1 MQETSRLSLTENVR
15 QRRLANS
22 LTILTKEVHTVP
34 VVSVQVWYRFGSGDE
49 APGVNGIGHLLEHMM
64 FKGTSNRPIQFGHLF
79 QALGSHSNA
88 FTSYEQTAYIN
99 TAPACKLK
107 ALLVLEADRMHNG
120 LMTAEDLETEKQIL
134 RNELLLY
141 ENSPRYRLERAVM
154 LAAFADRSYGLPVG
168 GTIADIEGLSVEQVR
183 SYYRNYYCPNNAVL
197 VIVGD
202 FFTQPTLATVRE
214 IFGQLPKGNYQEESI
229 SILPPPTAPAN
240 TPIILRTPGTVSLLQ
255 VVYPLPA
262 QPHPDVLPL
271 QIMDYIFTS
280 GQSSRLYRALVESG
294 LAISIGGGAT
304 NLRTGGWYSLA
315 VTAAQGQK
323 LSQIERVL
331 QQVIA
336 ELQTQGVTAE
346 ELSRAQVQIRARAL
360 LENRAL
366 TSQGIQLGDS
376 QTATGDY
383 RSLDRNLTALNQVG
397 ALDVQ
402 RVAQEYLRPTWS
414 TRGFLEPSQQES
426 DVPCHST
433 AGLASDRLPRSESL
447 PTEISG
453 GQIAANDSGET
464 SLTRTTAEYL
474 PPTKSV
480 GMVRE
485 ILLPQKLTLPN
496 GLRLLLLRDHSTPT
510 VTLSGY
516 IDAGEELDPPAQAG
530 LASMTAQNL
539 MSGTQSQDKLTLV
552 QSLEK
557 RGVKLWFHCDQEGV
571 YLGGLSL
578 VADLPVLLRILTE
591 IWQQATFPLYQVELS
606 RQRRLTLLA
615 KALDEPEYAARRAFL
630 QAIYPENHPF
640 HLFPT
645 AATLKAIRRED
656 LVCFYQQ
663 HYRPDETV
671 LSLVGDLSLE
681 RVRWQ
686 IENLVKDWQTTEQS
700 PRQPLPPLSL
710 PSQSVRWLKIGYGKG
725 TSITYMGHPSID
737 RRDRRF
743 YAALVLNQILG
754 GDPLSSRLG
763 TVLRERQGLT
773 YSIYSHF
780 QANKT
785 VGCFYIRMQTA
796 PGSARRAIAAILE
809 LLQELQ
815 EKGVR
820 PSEVEIAKRS
830 IVSTYLVT
838 LTDPDL
844 VCDEILL
851 NEVYELTGEELRQF
865 PPKIWAVTSTQVNQA
880 IEELLHPTQMVV
892 VTASPRD

>member
-1 MQETSRLSLTENVR
+1 MQEPARLSLTKNVR
-15 QRRLANS
+15 QSRLANS
-22 LTILTKEVHTVP
+22 LTILTKEVHGVP

-49 APGVNGIGHLLEHMM
+49 APGVNGLGHLLEHMM
-64 FKGTSNRPIQFGHLF
+64 FQGTSKRPIQFGHLF
-79 QALGSHSNA
+79 QALGSHFNA

-99 TAPACKLK
+99 TAPAGQLK
-107 ALLVLEADRMHNG
+107 ALLVLEADRMHNS
-120 LMTAEDLETEKQIL
+120 LMTAEALETEKKIL

-154 LAAFADRSYGLPVG
+154 GAAFPSRAYGLPVG
-168 GTIADIEGLSVEQVR
+168 GTRAEIEGLSVEQVR

-202 FFTQPTLATVRE
+202 FGTQPTLATVRE
-214 IFGQLPKGNYQEESI
+214 IFGQLPKGSYQEERSSI
-229 SILPPPTAPAN
+229 EPPATAPAQ
-240 TPIILRTPGTVSLLQ
+240 TPIILNSPGNVAMLQ

-271 QIMDYIFTS
+271 QLMDYIFS
-280 GQSSRLYRALVESG
+280 QGQSSRLYRALVESG

-304 NLRTGGWYSLA
+304 NLRAGGWYSLR

-323 LSQIERVL
+323 LSQIELVL

-346 ELSRAQVQIRARAL
+346 ELSRAQVQLRASAL

-383 RSLDRNLTALNQVG
+383 RTLDRNLKDLNQVG

-414 TRGFLEPSQQES
+414 TLGFLE
-426 DVPCHST
+426 
-433 AGLASDRLPRSESL
+433 ASPKKSESW
-447 PTEISG
+447 PT
-453 GQIAANDSGET
+453 QIAGRPIAADDRGET
-464 SLTRTTAEYL
+464 DVAPTTAKYL
-474 PPTKSV
+474 PPTSSLQ
-480 GMVRE
+480 MVRE
-485 ILLPQKLTLPN
+485 ILLPQKLTWPN
-496 GLRLLLLRDHSTPT
+496 GLRLLLLRESSSPT

-516 IDAGEELDPPAQAG
+516 IDAGAELDPPDQAG

-552 QSLEK
+552 ESLEK
-557 RGVKLWFHCDQEGV
+557 RGVKLWFHCEREGV

-578 VADLPVLLRILTE
+578 REDLPLLLRILTE
-591 IWQQATFPLYQVELS
+591 LWQQATFPCEGVELS

-615 KALDEPEYAARRAFL
+615 KAQDEPEYEARRVFE
-630 QAIYPENHPF
+630 QAIYPANHPCHF
-640 HLFPT
+640 FPT
-645 AATLKAIRRED
+645 AATIQAINREA

-663 HYRPDETV
+663 YYRPDRTV
-671 LSLVGDLSLE
+671 LSLVGDLEPE
-681 RVRWQ
+681 RVGWQ
-686 IENLVKDWQTTEQS
+686 IENLVKDWSTREQS
-700 PRQPLPPLSL
+700 PRQPLPSLSL
-710 PSQSVRWLKIGYGKG
+710 PSQSARWLKVGSGQG
-725 TSITYMGHPSID
+725 PSITYIGNPSIA

-763 TVLRERQGLT
+763 IILRERQGLT

-780 QANKT
+780 QASKRS
-785 VGCFYIRMQTA
+785 GCFYIRMQTA
-796 PGSARRAIAAILE
+796 PESAGRAIAAILE
-809 LLQELQ
+809 LLQELRK
-815 EKGVR
+815 KGVR
-820 PSEVEIAKRS
+820 RGEVEIAKRS
-830 IVSTYLVT
+830 IVSTYLVS
-838 LTDPDL
+838 LSEPDL

-851 NEVYELTGEELRQF
+851 NEVYELTVEELRQF
-865 PPKIWAVTSTQVNQA
+865 PHKIWAVTSAQVNQA
-880 IEELLHPTQMVV
+880 IEELLHPHQMIV
-892 VTASPRD
+892 VTASPSN

>member
-1 MQETSRLSLTENVR
+1 MKEPSRLSLTKNVR

-34 VVSVQVWYRFGSGDE
+34 VVSVQVWYRFGSSDE
-49 APGVNGIGHLLEHMM
+49 APGVNGMGHLLEHMM

-79 QALGSHSNA
+79 QALGSDSNA

-107 ALLVLEADRMHNG
+107 ALLVLEADRMGNG
-120 LMTAEDLETEKQIL
+120 LMTAEALETEKQIL
-134 RNELLLY
+134 RSELLLY
-141 ENSPRYRLERAVM
+141 ENSPRYCLERAVM
-154 LAAFADRSYGLPVG
+154 GAAFPAQSYGLPVG
-168 GTIADIEGLSVEQVR
+168 GTIGDIEGLSVEQVR

-202 FFTQPTLATVRE
+202 FGTQPTLATVRE
-214 IFGQLPKGNYQEESI
+214 IFGQLPKGSYQEESI
-229 SILPPPTAPAN
+229 SIEPPPTAYAN
-240 TPIILRTPGTVSLLQ
+240 TPIILTTPGNVSLLQ

-271 QIMDYIFTS
+271 QIMDYIFTK

-294 LAISIGGGAT
+294 LAISIGGRTT
-304 NLRTGGWYSLA
+304 NLRAGGWYSLGI
-315 VTAAQGQK
+315 TAAQGQK

-346 ELSRAQVQIRARAL
+346 ELSRAKYALRARTL
-360 LENRAL
+360 LDNRAL

-383 RSLDRNLTALNQVG
+383 RSLDRNLTALTQVG
-397 ALDVQ
+397 TLDVP
-402 RVAQEYLRPTWS
+402 RVAQEYLRPTS
-414 TRGFLEPSQQES
+414 RTLGFLEPLPQEE
-426 DVPCHST
+426 
-433 AGLASDRLPRSESL
+433 SESL
-447 PTEISG
+447 PTEISR
-453 GQIAANDSGET
+453 GQITADDRGET
-464 SLTRTTAEYL
+464 SVAPLTAEYL
-474 PPTKSV
+474 PPTQSV
-480 GMVRE
+480 GLARE
-485 ILLPQKLTLPN
+485 ILLPQKLTWPN
-496 GLRLLLLRDHSTPT
+496 GLRLLLLRDRSTPT

-539 MSGTQSQDKLTLV
+539 MSGTQSLDKLTLV

-557 RGVKLWFHCDQEGV
+557 RGIKLWFHCAREGV

-591 IWQQATFPLYQVELS
+591 LWQQATFPLYQVELS

-615 KALDEPEYAARRAFL
+615 KALDEPEYEARRAFW

-645 AATLKAIRRED
+645 AATLKAISRED
-656 LVCFYQQ
+656 LVGFYQQ
-663 HYRPDETV
+663 HYRPDGTV
-671 LSLVGDLSLE
+671 LSLVGDLEPE
-681 RVRWQ
+681 RVGWQ
-686 IENLVKDWQTTEQS
+686 IENLVKDWPTTEQY

-710 PSQSVRWLKIGYGKG
+710 PLQSVRWLKVGAGQG
-725 TSITYMGHPSID
+725 SSITYMGHPSIH

-763 TVLRERQGLT
+763 TVLRERQGLA

-780 QANKT
+780 QASKS

-796 PGSARRAIAAILE
+796 PGSAGRAIAAILE

-815 EKGVR
+815 ENGVR
-820 PSEVEIAKRS
+820 QLEVEIAKRS

-851 NEVYELTGEELRQF
+851 NEVYELTREELRQF
-865 PPKIWAVTSTQVNQA
+865 PQKIWAVTSIQVNQA
-880 IEELLHPTQMVV
+880 IEELLHPTQMVM

>member
-34 VVSVQVWYRFGSGDE
+34 VVSVQVWYRFGSSDE

-64 FKGTSNRPIQFGHLF
+64 FKGTSNRPIQFGNLF
-79 QALGSHSNA
+79 QALGSDSNA
-88 FTSYEQTAYIN
+88 FTSYDQTAYIN
-99 TAPACKLK
+99 TATACKLE
-107 ALLVLEADRMHNG
+107 ALLVLEADRMHNC
-120 LMTAEDLETEKQIL
+120 LMNADALETEKQIL

-154 LAAFADRSYGLPVG
+154 RAAFPDRSYGLPVG
-168 GTIADIEGLSVEQVR
+168 GTIADIEGLRVEQVR

-214 IFGQLPKGNYQEESI
+214 IFGQLPKASYQQESI
-229 SILPPPTAPAN
+229 SILSLPTAPAN

-271 QIMDYIFTS
+271 QIMDYILTS
-280 GQSSRLYRALVESG
+280 GHSSRLYRALVESG
-294 LAISIGGGAT
+294 LAISIGGSAI
-304 NLRTGGWYSLA
+304 NLRAGGWYSLA

-331 QQVIA
+331 QQAIA

-346 ELSRAQVQIRARAL
+346 ELSRAQVQIRARAIL
-360 LENRAL
+360 DNRAL

-383 RSLDRNLTALNQVG
+383 RSLDRNLTALTQVC

-414 TRGFLEPSQQES
+414 TLGFLEPSQQES
-426 DVPCHST
+426 K
-433 AGLASDRLPRSESL
+433 SL
-447 PTEISG
+447 LTETSG
-453 GQIAANDSGET
+453 GQIAADGSGENYVAP
-464 SLTRTTAEYL
+464 TTAEYL

-480 GMVRE
+480 GMARE
-485 ILLPQKLTLPN
+485 ILLPEKFTLPN
-496 GLRLLLLRDHSTPT
+496 GLRLLVLRDRSTPT

-539 MSGTQSQDKLTLV
+539 MSGTQSQDKLTLA

-557 RGVKLWFHCDQEGV
+557 RGAKLWFHCDREGV
-571 YLGGLSL
+571 YLGGLAL
-578 VADLPVLLRILTE
+578 VADLSVLLEILTE
-591 IWQQATFPLYQVELS
+591 IWQQATFPFYQVELS

-615 KALDEPEYAARRAFL
+615 KALDEPEYAARRAFF

-645 AATLKAIRRED
+645 AATLKAISRED
-656 LVCFYQQ
+656 IVRFYQQ
-663 HYRPDETV
+663 YYRPDETV
-671 LSLVGDLSLE
+671 LSLVGDLQPE

-700 PRQPLPPLSL
+700 PRQSLPPLSL
-710 PSQSVRWLKIGYGKG
+710 PSQSVLWLKVGYGKAA
-725 TSITYMGHPSID
+725 SITYMGHPSID

-763 TVLRERQGLT
+763 TLLRECQGLT

-780 QANKT
+780 QASKN
-785 VGCFYIRMQTA
+785 VGCFYIRMETI
-796 PGSARRAIAAILE
+796 PGSARRAIATILD

-820 PSEVEIAKRS
+820 QSEVEIAKRS

-865 PPKIWAVTSTQVNQA
+865 PQKIWAVTSTQVNQA

-892 VTASPRD
+892 VTASPSD